1 MLPLP
6 GRAAICASSTSLV
19 PASLTTDQHGFPRLN
34 TAYTGSACVDAG
46 AVQTNY
52 QSVKFSSSSYSG
64 EVNQAVSPAPVV
76 SVTENGQSIGGVPV
90 TLAFSGTGTAT
101 GLGPVTTTAGVGAT
115 FSSLTVDT
123 VGSGDTLSATLQI
136 TPTYSITTNPNA
148 TLDITLAAQTIT
160 FAAPASSVTY
170 GAGPIAHMRALV
182 QLQNGTI
189 VPDIDYVFNTG
200 ALPQKGLPTLTAT
213 ATGQPCPGVE
223 LVNMNPQIPV
233 VTDLQGNIIWY
244 YLNQTDLANNGHPM
258 PIKPLP
264 NGNMMALI
272 TNRYTGHPT
281 PYCVLREVDL
291 ASETVSNQYRL
302 RELEM
307 PVLNQKLQS
316 IKTPYGRTVQV
327 NYFSHD
333 FLPLPNGH
341 VILLCQEFVNVMV
354 GGQQTLVWG
363 DALVDLDESFSPVW
377 VWSAFDVLD
386 PERHPFL
393 WTPDHDWTHCNTV
406 ASTPDGNLL
415 LSVRDQSWVLKL
427 DYANGAGKGDILW
440 KLGFQGTFELQN
452 SGPGGWFFAQHFP
465 HVLETSGPNI
475 TTLAVVDNGNYRP
488 GTDPPPFSR
497 GLILNIDETH
507 QTATVTWQ
515 YPVSPSFFS
524 YWGGNVVQ
532 LPNGNM
538 EICMSHPSPT
548 ESFVVEVTYDQQ
560 EVVWR
565 MDISPA
571 AAYRSYRIPS
581 LYPGVQW

>member
-1 MLPLP
+1 M
-6 GRAAICASSTSLV
+6 ATSL
-19 PASLTTDQHGFPRLN
+19 PTAS
-34 TAYTGSACVDAG
+34 
-46 AVQTNY
+46 
-52 QSVKFSSSSYSG
+52 FSSS
-64 EVNQAVSPAPVV
+64 VSPASNPQVANYSLTIPDGSQVRVEFGLTTSYGTYTWQIPAPAGGGVV
-76 SVTENGQSIGGVPV
+76 SILVAGM
-90 TLAFSGTGTAT
+90 LAKS
-101 GLGPVTTTAGVGAT
+101 
-115 FSSLTVDT
+115 
-123 VGSGDTLSATLQI
+123 
-136 TPTYSITTNPNA
+136 TY
-148 TLDITLAAQTIT
+148 
-160 FAAPASSVTY
+160 
-170 GAGPIAHMRALV
+170 HMRALV

-189 VPDIDYVFNTG
+189 VPDIDYLFNTG
-200 ALPQKGLPTLTAT
+200 ALPQKGLPTLRVT

-291 ASETVSNQYRL
+291 ASETVSNQYGL

-548 ESFVVEVTYDQQ
+548 ESFAVEVTYDQQ

-581 LYPGVQW
+581 LYRACSGSRSPTIWRGQITNVEGPSSHVELHVSRQSKLWS